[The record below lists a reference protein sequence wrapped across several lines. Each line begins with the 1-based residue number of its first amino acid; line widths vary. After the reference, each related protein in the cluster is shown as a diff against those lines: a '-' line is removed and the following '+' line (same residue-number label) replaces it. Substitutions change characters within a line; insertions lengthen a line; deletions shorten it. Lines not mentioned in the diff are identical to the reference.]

1 MEAEGVTGR
10 VISKTVKIR
19 PVTGVFNDL
28 DAAESAYAY
37 LMDNGYNHD
46 EVSVVMS
53 EEARTRLGKDSAIV
67 SSHNE
72 SEVLHPSDKV
82 AGGMATSSAV
92 GALSGLVAAAGISL
106 IVPGFGLIVL
116 GPLAGLGAG
125 LGGALGALFGIPFG
139 VTAEDESG
147 ESKTKGEADYESHLR
162 QGRVLL
168 SVEPRSAEDQ
178 EKIQHEWDKINA
190 SVIDRVGQAVR
201 EGANHA

>member
-1 MEAEGVTGR
+1 METEGVTGR

-19 PVTGVFNDL
+19 PVTGVFNNL

-37 LMDNGYNHD
+37 LTNNGYNHD

-72 SEVLHPSDKV
+72 SEVPHPSDKV
-82 AGGMATSSAV
+82 AGGMGKSSAV

-106 IVPGFGLIVL
+106 VVPGFGLIVL

-125 LGGALGALFGIPFG
+125 LGAALGAIFGIPFG
-139 VTAEDESG
+139 VTAET
-147 ESKTKGEADYESHLR
+147 ESKEPQEKADADYEAHLR

-178 EKIQHEWDKINA
+178 EKIQREWDRINA
-190 SVIDRVGQAVR
+190 NINTS
-201 EGANHA
+201 GA